1 MRGETR
7 LTLFWAE
14 AIIALLVLG
23 LVAIAG
29 LTALATREQTISNET
44 NSLARLSLIL
54 AESTQRIVFDA
65 DLALSSLEEKVE
77 HAGVR
82 SPDAFRRFAATP
94 EIHGLLQERI
104 VQTADVDTLA
114 FIDANGIVI
123 NTSRSWPPDGVSVSD
138 REYFNTL
145 RDSPPASYAISAPL
159 ENRLTGH
166 SVIILARRISAPDGS
181 FLGLAIAT
189 IATSRF
195 EKLFAAVLPGNGA
208 SVSLYRRDGVL
219 LIQLPLSDE
228 TSIKEQ
234 SPAIQRFF
242 NETIA
247 REEQGTLRTKIS
259 LDAEATPQ
267 LLAMQTVRGYP
278 LVVNTKHLENIVLAG
293 WWKLARLIFAFA
305 AAAVI
310 LLTLLGFAIFRH
322 WEMQA
327 RVAETATQLVRAN
340 AGLAAAN
347 QELEAFSYSVSHDLR
362 APLRGIDGWSL
373 ALQEDYGA
381 VLDAQGRQ
389 YLGIVRAEAQR
400 MGQLIED
407 LLQLSRVARGELVR
421 TPVDVSALAQSVAR
435 RLTDA
440 IPDRRIEFVIAPG
453 LAADAD
459 ARLLEIALTNLFDNA
474 CKFTTMRDPARIE
487 FGRGASPDPVTK
499 AVTQAYFVGDNGVG
513 FDLAHAAKLFGAF
526 QRLHAASEFPGTG
539 IGLATVQRIVR
550 RHGGH
555 IWAEAQPDQGACF
568 YFTLGEGA

>member
-7 LTLFWAE
+7 LTLFWTE
-14 AIIALLVLG
+14 AIIALLALG

-29 LTALATREQTISNET
+29 LTALTTRQQTISNET

-54 AESTQRIVFDA
+54 AESTHRIIFDA

-77 HAGVR
+77 RAGIR

-94 EIHGLLQERI
+94 EMHRILQERI
-104 VQTADVDTLA
+104 VQTADVYTLG
-114 FIDANGIVI
+114 FIDADGIVI
-123 NTSRSWPPDGVSVSD
+123 NHSRSWPPPRASVSD

-145 RDSPPASYAISAPL
+145 RDSPPASYAISPPL
-159 ENRLTGH
+159 ENRLTGY
-166 SVIILARRISAPDGS
+166 STIVLARRISAPDGS
-181 FLGLAIAT
+181 FLGLIMAT
-189 IATSRF
+189 IPTSRF
-195 EKLFAAVLPGNGA
+195 EKLFAAVLPGDGA

-219 LIQLPLSDE
+219 LIRQPPSGK
-228 TSIKEQ
+228 TSIKDQ

-242 NETIA
+242 NETIS
-247 REEQGTLRTKIS
+247 REEQGTLRTKT
-259 LDAEATPQ
+259 LDAEGTPQ

-278 LVVNTKHLENIVLAG
+278 LVINATHFENIVLAG

-305 AAAVI
+305 AAAII
-310 LLTLLGFAIFRH
+310 LLALLGFAIFRH

-327 RVAETATQLVRAN
+327 RVAETAAELVRAN
-340 AGLAAAN
+340 EGLSAAN

-389 YLGIVRAEAQR
+389 YLDVVRAEAQR
-400 MGQLIED
+400 MGRLIED

-421 TPVDVSALAQSVAR
+421 APVDLSALAQSVAR
-435 RLTDA
+435 RLKDA
-440 IPDRRIEFVIAPG
+440 SPDRAIEFLIQPG

-459 ARLLEIALTNLFDNA
+459 ARLLEVALTNLFDNA
-474 CKFTTMRDPARIE
+474 CKFSAMRERARIE
-487 FGRGASPDPVTK
+487 FGRGASTDPATK
-499 AVTQAYFVGDNGVG
+499 STTQAYFVRDNGVG
-513 FDLAHAAKLFGAF
+513 FDTTHAGKLFGAF
-526 QRLHAASEFPGTG
+526 QRLHAASEFPGSG

-550 RHGGH
+550 RHGGR

-568 YFTLGEGA
+568 YFTLGEAA